1 MPGVLFSSGVTWTEF
16 RRTSLHILK
25 DFGLGKE
32 SFENI
37 VEEEVDNLINHID
50 QNFLNQPVDVS
61 RLFNI
66 AVLASLWRVISGEC
80 LKIGDPKLEYIPSF
94 LLGNC
99 VFIGYRVHIFI
110 QFFSFFRHMMTTV
123 ISLFQEVGRPI
134 TSNDLKSILF
144 YT

>member
-16 RRTSLHILK
+16 RRTSLNILK
-25 DFGLGKE
+25 DFGFGKE

-66 AVLASLWRVISGEC
+66 AVLASLWRIISGEC
-80 LKIGDPKLEYIPSF
+80 LKIGDPKLEYTST
-94 LLGNC
+94 
-99 VFIGYRVHIFI
+99 FIFAR
-110 QFFSFFRHMMTTV
+110 
-123 ISLFQEVGRPI
+123 
-134 TSNDLKSILF
+134 KSIVLLFDIEYLHSISTLLSLLSVLF
-144 YT
+144 Y